1 MKKWLYLAALL
12 ATCYLNLVYDW
23 PEGRTILVVE
33 LVFPAVLYLEAKLM
47 SVRIKI
53 RPQGDLQ
60 MAEEGETLHIPFVVE
75 NCGAFRIPVLWL
87 WMGKNR
93 KVVRDLKKG
102 GRQTLIF
109 PYHATVC
116 GKQVWEIK
124 KAVTRDASGMFYIRI
139 RRFVSEPVE
148 IHVVPKAYP
157 VFAEISKAVRLFV
170 TEGEEYAKDR
180 GGDDASEVFD
190 VHEYKPGDRIA
201 QIHWK
206 LSARTEE
213 LYLKEFSFPLGA
225 AVVVLLS
232 RKEEDRFPAKNT
244 VFLNLAAS
252 VGHALVEESCR
263 VYAVWKERESQIFR
277 RFLVKDEETFYDWL
291 LALSSTRV
299 SDLDVLDE
307 AMYRYEFFE
316 PYRKAVRIS
325 GDLSIRCGE
334 EDTLW
339 FHENTFVQELSGTVL
354 EI

>member
-148 IHVVPKAYP
+148 IHVVPKTYP

-170 TEGEEYAKDR
+170 TEGRSMQKTGEGTMHRRYLT
-180 GGDDASEVFD
+180 SMSTS
-190 VHEYKPGDRIA
+190 PG
-201 QIHWK
+201 
-206 LSARTEE
+206 TE
-213 LYLKEFSFPLGA
+213 SH
-225 AVVVLLS
+225 
-232 RKEEDRFPAKNT
+232 R
-244 VFLNLAAS
+244 
-252 VGHALVEESCR
+252 
-263 VYAVWKERESQIFR
+263 
-277 RFLVKDEETFYDWL
+277 
-291 LALSSTRV
+291 ST
-299 SDLDVLDE
+299 
-307 AMYRYEFFE
+307 
-316 PYRKAVRIS
+316 
-325 GDLSIRCGE
+325 G
-334 EDTLW
+334 
-339 FHENTFVQELSGTVL
+339 N
-354 EI
+354 

>member
-139 RRFVSEPVE
+139 RRFV
-148 IHVVPKAYP
+148 
-157 VFAEISKAVRLFV
+157 

-263 VYAVWKERESQIFR
+263 FYAVWKERESQIFR

>member
-124 KAVTRDASGMFYIRI
+124 KAVTRDAS
-139 RRFVSEPVE
+139 
-148 IHVVPKAYP
+148 
-157 VFAEISKAVRLFV
+157 
-170 TEGEEYAKDR
+170 
-180 GGDDASEVFD
+180 DASEVFD

-263 VYAVWKERESQIFR
+263 FYAVWKERESQIFR

-325 GDLSIRCGE
+325 GDLSIR
-334 EDTLW
+334 
-339 FHENTFVQELSGTVL
+339 
-354 EI
+354 